1 MNQDIPLGSNILLLG
16 PPGVGKTM
24 FCEHL
29 LFESLMNHISVL
41 YVALDRPPSQTR
53 ERITNKGINLLEGK
67 SSFTLVDGYSWLIG
81 GSEER
86 YRVSNLSNLSDLSVK
101 TISAL
106 DDLSVHS
113 LFVFDSISTL
123 LIYNSENEVARF
135 LEINM
140 ARMKH
145 NNHISIWVIELGI
158 HTAQFYNTLRHMADC
173 ILEMRFEEQG
183 ELLRYIRMHTFK
195 GIRHNT
201 LWLKF
206 VIDKIGDFT
215 IMRE

>member
-1 MNQDIPLGSNILLLG
+1 MLLVG

-29 LFESLMNHISVL
+29 LIESLKNHTSVL
-41 YVALDRPPSQTR
+41 YVTLDRPPSQTR
-53 ERITNKGINLLEGK
+53 ERIHEKGISLQEGK
-67 SSFTLVDGYSWLIG
+67 SSLTIVDGYSWLIG

-106 DDLSVHS
+106 DDLSSHS
-113 LFVFDSISTL
+113 LFIFDSISTL

-145 NNHISIWVIELGI
+145 NNQVSLWAIELGI
-158 HTAQFYNTLRHMADC
+158 HSAQFYNTLRHMADC
-173 ILEMRFEEQG
+173 TLEMRFEEQG

-195 GIRHNT
+195 GLRHNT
-201 LWLKF
+201 MWHKF
-206 VIDKIGDFT
+206 EIDQTGDVVVIRDKA
-215 IMRE
+215 